1 MESHTCGVSPI
12 STQVHYYDNTK
23 AHWENSCGAFLRSQG
38 SSFCRHLESSNITVR
53 VHPIWNSAF
62 WSAPRHPTG
71 QEYLPP
77 KWRKNAIQSEAWL
90 HICAV
95 SIPKRWSFGRKIEKM
110 QQQMRKAKKHVK
122 LRFAFLGICFMR
134 SSNGMFSFVRFFSL
148 NFWSCIYFWWSL
160 VCLCLISRYEQ
171 TWKSSMMPDLWE
183 CTAFSWLPGLISP
196 RSSYILGDSQK
207 EKLNMIGSIKVPP
220 IPCLQ
225 RLTWKL
231 GNQFT
236 CKI

>member
-1 MESHTCGVSPI
+1 MDLPNPTEKRICSLPWPRVAKQTQQRSPRCMWRSSDMLDSHAVLMESHTCGVSPI

-95 SIPKRWSFGRKIEKM
+95 SIPKRWGQLEFWKKNRKNAATNEK
-110 QQQMRKAKKHVK
+110 
-122 LRFAFLGICFMR
+122 
-134 SSNGMFSFVRFFSL
+134 S
-148 NFWSCIYFWWSL
+148 
-160 VCLCLISRYEQ
+160 
-171 TWKSSMMPDLWE
+171 
-183 CTAFSWLPGLISP
+183 
-196 RSSYILGDSQK
+196 
-207 EKLNMIGSIKVPP
+207 
-220 IPCLQ
+220 
-225 RLTWKL
+225 
-231 GNQFT
+231 
-236 CKI
+236 